1 MKKLLLSC
9 FSVAMI
15 FTLNTGLVHAEQEP
29 DSPADTT
36 ESGEGT
42 EQDTTPEITVES
54 STDEKADS
62 SVENSTDPANMQ
74 EYTGGVKLRT

>member
-29 DSPADTT
+29 ESTADTT
-36 ESGEGT
+36 ESGEST

-54 STDEKADS
+54 STDEEADS
-62 SVENSTDPANMQ
+62 SVEGSTNPANMQ
-74 EYTGGVKLRT
+74 EYTGGY